1 MAIVPEDRAGRM
13 AARRKRLAEQRE
25 GLTADTKAAPLES
38 SVSSQDVRD
47 AIGRRFQEL
56 QKSLVQREAAKVGH
70 EKEALQRRFAAMGGL
85 GTGASVKAEQLA
97 EQASAARL
105 GEARTTLGA
114 AQEQELQKEREFA
127 RSHELAQQGMQL
139 ALDQFEQK
147 KVNDLITN
155 NLAMEEMGINIDVTE
170 ANLDLAEKQFNAQY
184 GGGSGTGEDGGF
196 FSGTTEDVYTDVKET
211 FDWWRNKLKPPFGGP
226 GNTGRQEANKPEFN
240 EGIQPAGVTPHP
252 LAEAMENKDLYHPA
266 GTEGPNVQTI
276 PIDQQPLANKIM
288 LPTAGQQTPPPP
300 PPADD
305 FGYTQIL
312 ARNDGNAADALEETI
327 FGPGWRTWDATLDQ
341 PDIFGNVDPGAK
353 IRDAQLRA
361 SHLLALAQQGRIPID
376 PNSIQAHINFIRRFI

>member
-25 GLTADTKAAPLES
+25 GLTADTKAAPITS

-70 EKEALQRRFAAMGGL
+70 EKEALNRRFAAMGGL

-97 EQASAARL
+97 EQASAKRL

-139 ALDQFEQK
+139 AMDKFEQQ
-147 KVNDLITN
+147 KVNDLISN

-170 ANLDLAEKQFNAQY
+170 ANLKLAEDQFKQQY
-184 GGGSGTGEDGGF
+184 GDTGEEDSGF
-196 FSGTTEDVYTDVKET
+196 FGGTAEEIADTITDTGKKVAS
-211 FDWWRNKLKPPFGGP
+211 KLKPPFGGP
-226 GNTGRQEANKPEFN
+226 GSTVQSVAPEFN
-240 EGIQPAGVTPHP
+240 KGVQAPGFTPQP
-252 LAEAMENKDLYHPA
+252 LAEAMTNEELFHAP
-266 GTEGPNVQTI
+266 GTEGPKVTTI
-276 PIDQQPLANKIM
+276 PIEQQPLANKVM
-288 LPTAGQQTPPPP
+288 LPTAGQQMPQAA
-300 PPADD
+300 PAQD
-305 FGYTQIL
+305 FGYSQIL

-327 FGPGWRTWDATLDQ
+327 FGPGWRTWDQTLEQ
-341 PDIFGNVDPGAK
+341 PDVFGNVNPGAK
-353 IRDAQLRA
+353 IKDAQLRA
-361 SHLLALAQQGRIPID
+361 NHLLALAQQGKINIS
-376 PNSIQAHINFIRRFI
+376 PNSIQSHINFIERFI